1 MEYFVSFT
9 HTSGRGDLGFGEAT
23 IPTTG
28 PMTAELIQQT
38 REFLARQ
45 FPNEQIAILS
55 FQELAPTT
63 ATV

>member
-23 IPTTG
+23 IPTPG
-28 PMTAELIQQT
+28 PMTAELLRQT

-45 FPNEQIAILS
+45 FPGEQVAILS
-55 FQELAPTT
+55 FQQLAPST